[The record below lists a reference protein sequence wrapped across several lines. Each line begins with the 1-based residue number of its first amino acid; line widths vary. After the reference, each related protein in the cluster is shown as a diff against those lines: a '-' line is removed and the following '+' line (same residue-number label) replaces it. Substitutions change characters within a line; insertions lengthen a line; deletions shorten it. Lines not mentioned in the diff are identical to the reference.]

1 MALAE
6 DGLEFEGCEAP
17 HSAIPHKAGAKIDRT
32 DSCRPGRAVVCRS
45 PWLKL
50 KYSKLKIKDAICEVA
65 LEQQQS
71 KHPSRWMIPVRL
83 AIHLRMS
90 HPLNPLPPGADVS

>member
-45 PWLKL
+45 PWLKP
-50 KYSKLKIKDAICEVA
+50 KYILRSRTPYVKIA
-65 LEQQQS
+65 LELQQS

-90 HPLNPLPPGADVS
+90 HPLNPFPPGADVP